1 MKKFYASKTIWFSTA
16 LAVLGAVQQFLPQ
29 LVGVIS
35 PSVYGYTLL
44 AAGVIS
50 AVLRTVTTTAI
61 K

>member
-1 MKKFYASKTIWFSTA
+1 MKKFYASKTIWFSIA
-16 LAVLGAVQQFLPQ
+16 LAVLGAVQQFLPMN
-29 LVGVIS
+29 VGVIS

-44 AAGVIS
+44 AVGVIS